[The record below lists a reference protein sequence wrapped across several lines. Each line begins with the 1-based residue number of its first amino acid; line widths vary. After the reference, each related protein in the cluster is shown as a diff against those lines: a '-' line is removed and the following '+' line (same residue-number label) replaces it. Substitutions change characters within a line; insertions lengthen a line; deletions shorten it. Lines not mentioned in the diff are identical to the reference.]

1 MEQSPHDIVV
11 PDRPDRSDRDAIL
24 KLLSAFND
32 GKVGSSGYRELAIL
46 LRDPR
51 SRETIGGLWGRSAYD
66 WLFVELMFVPE
77 KLRGMGLGTQLLQ
90 MAEEIGVERGCMG
103 IWLDTFS
110 FQARGFYER
119 HGYTVFGTIHD
130 QPRGAKR
137 FFLSKILPVAPTF
150 HGGEAK

>member
-1 MEQSPHDIVV
+1 MEQTAPDIVV
-11 PDRPDRSDRDAIL
+11 PDHPDRSDRDAIA
-24 KLLSAFND
+24 KLLSAFNES
-32 GKVGSSGYRELAIL
+32 KVGSSGYKELAIL

-51 SRETIGGLWGRSAYD
+51 SGETVGGAWGRSAYD

-77 KLRGMGLGTQLLQ
+77 KLRGMGLGLRLLQ
-90 MAEEIGVERGCMG
+90 MVEEIAVQRGCTG

-119 HGYTVFGTIHD
+119 QGYTVFGTLHE

-137 FFLSKILPVAPTF
+137 FFLNKILKGASAAP
-150 HGGEAK
+150 G